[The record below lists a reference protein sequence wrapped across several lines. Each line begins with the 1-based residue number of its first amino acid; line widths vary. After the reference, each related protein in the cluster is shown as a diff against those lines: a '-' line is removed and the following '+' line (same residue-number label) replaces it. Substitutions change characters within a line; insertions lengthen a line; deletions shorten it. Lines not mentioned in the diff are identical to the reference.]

1 MLTWISW
8 ITISLPSFERSDRN
22 DHSSAEESL
31 EKCGGIVELLGRYR
45 LHRCKTVCNDDVL
58 FYVIFL

>member
-1 MLTWISW
+1 MLTWISR
-8 ITISLPSFERSDRN
+8 ITICLPSFERSDRN
-22 DHSSAEESL
+22 DHSSAEESS

-45 LHRCKTVCNDDVL
+45 LRRCNTICNDDVV